1 MNTWTDR
8 FAERMARVRA
18 SEIRE
23 LLKLLDQPDILSFA
37 GGIPDPQL
45 FPAERLQAAYDQV
58 LSEGERIESLAKRK
72 SEGWEPM
79 LKDFFHNGW
88 LAPMTLADQRA
99 NARFCEDLPCEAII
113 PRDGVIYA

>member
-37 GGIPDPQL
+37 GGIPDPRL

-58 LSEGERIESLAKRK
+58 L
-72 SEGWEPM
+72 
-79 LKDFFHNGW
+79 N
-88 LAPMTLADQRA
+88 
-99 NARFCEDLPCEAII
+99 EAGAQALQ
-113 PRDGVIYA
+113 PGNCRGQTFPKG